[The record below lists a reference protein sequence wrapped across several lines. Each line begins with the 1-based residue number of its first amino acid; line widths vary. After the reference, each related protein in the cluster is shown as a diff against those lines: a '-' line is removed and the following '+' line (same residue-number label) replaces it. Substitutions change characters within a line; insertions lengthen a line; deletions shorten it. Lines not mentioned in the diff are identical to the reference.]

1 MPIPDLTDRAIADLV
16 SLEGRVAIITAAT
29 NGTGA
34 GIAIRLAQAGATVV
48 ITHRDAGTASD
59 AAQTMAAHGLSIHGF
74 GLDVREEGSFIEL
87 ASGVVNDLGPLG
99 IWVNNAGIYP
109 GSSFLDM
116 TAAEWDE
123 VLDHNLRSAF
133 LGSRTAA
140 QQMVQAGHG
149 GVIVNVGS
157 TASFRAPSAG
167 MGHYVSSKFGL
178 RGLTQALAVEL
189 GPHQIRVL
197 GVAPTFTETE
207 GTRARRADLDDDAY
221 RRYIDKVGAAKPLRR
236 VGVPDDVARVVLFCA
251 SDLSSFMTGAT
262 LPVDGGD
269 LA

>member
-1 MPIPDLTDRAIADLV
+1 MPIPDMTDRAIAHLV
-16 SLEGRVAIITAAT
+16 SLNGQVAVVTGAP

-48 ITHRDAGTASD
+48 ITDRDAEAARD
-59 AAQTMAAHGLSIHGF
+59 AARTMATTGLPIHGF
-74 GLDVREEGSFIEL
+74 ALDVRDEPSFADL
-87 ASGVVNDLGPLG
+87 ASRIAHELGSIG

-109 GSSFLDM
+109 GSPFLEM
-116 TAAEWDE
+116 TASDWDE

-140 QQMVQAGHG
+140 RQMVEAGRG

-157 TASFRAPSAG
+157 TAGFRAPTAG

-189 GPHQIRVL
+189 GPHRIRVL

-207 GTRARRADLDDDAY
+207 GTRARRADLDDDTY
-221 RRYIDKVGAAKPLRR
+221 RRFIDQVGAAKPLRR

>member
-1 MPIPDLTDRAIADLV
+1 LPIPDLTDRAIADLV
-16 SLEGRVAIITAAT
+16 SLEGRVAIVTGAT

-34 GIAIRLAQAGATVV
+34 GIALRLAQAGPTVV

-59 AAQTMAAHGLSIHGF
+59 AAESMAARGLSIHGF
-74 GLDVREEGSFIEL
+74 GLDVREESSFIEL
-87 ASGVVNDLGPLG
+87 VSGVVNDLGPIG
-99 IWVNNAGIYP
+99 IWVNNAGIYR

-140 QQMVQAGHG
+140 QHMVQAGRG

-157 TASFRAPSAG
+157 TA
-167 MGHYVSSKFGL
+167 
-178 RGLTQALAVEL
+178 T
-189 GPHQIRVL
+189 
-197 GVAPTFTETE
+197 PTFTETE

-221 RRYIDKVGAAKPLRR
+221 RRYIDKVGATKPLRR
-236 VGVPDDVARVVLFCA
+236 VGVPDDVARGVLFCA

>member
-1 MPIPDLTDRAIADLV
+1 LPIPDLTDRAIADLV
-16 SLEGRVAIITAAT
+16 SLEARVAVVTGAT

-34 GIAIRLAQAGATVV
+34 GIAVRLAQAGATVV
-48 ITHRDAGTASD
+48 ITDRDAGTATD
-59 AAQTMAAHGLSIHGF
+59 AARSMAAHGLSIHGF
-74 GLDVREEGSFIEL
+74 ELDVREERAFAEL
-87 ASGVVNDLGPLG
+87 ASGVAHEHGPIG

-109 GSSFLDM
+109 GSAFLDM
-116 TAAEWDE
+116 TASEWDE

-140 QQMVQAGHG
+140 QQMVQAGRG

-167 MGHYVSSKFGL
+167 MSHYVSSKFGL

-221 RRYIDKVGAAKPLRR
+221 RRFIDKVGATKPLRR